1 MKNLFTLILV
11 IFGSVNL
18 FAQSNLQKIYDTE
31 KAFEKAVAEKGI
43 NAAFIEY
50 TARDGVCFFT
60 GEPENCRN
68 IMMMIPKSPAFITW
82 NPTFI
87 DVSSNGALAYSIGNS
102 VYRAN
107 GKDDKNAI
115 YGEYVTVWMRQ
126 PKGDYRIVFDM
137 GISHDQANTETKWI
151 SPTDSG
157 KELNA
162 QRSSA
167 ADFATTFFETATV
180 RGLGKAYKSYLAE
193 DARILREGKMPIVG
207 KDAILD
213 EVKNFKG
220 NITFNKRTIFT
231 EAADMA
237 YISNSYQLL
246 NKSNKPIGNGNFLQV
261 WKLRAGKWQ
270 IVFDMFLPSP
280 KK

>member
-1 MKNLFTLILV
+1 MKNLFILFLV

-31 KAFEKAVAEKGI
+31 KAFEKAVAEKGV
-43 NAAFIEY
+43 NAAFIEF
-50 TARDGVCFFT
+50 TAPDGVCFFT
-60 GEPENCRN
+60 GEAANCREFWRS
-68 IMMMIPKSPAFITW
+68 IPKSPAFITW

-87 DVSSNGALAYSIGNS
+87 DVSSNGALAYSFGNS
-102 VYRAN
+102 AYRAN
-107 GKDDKNAI
+107 GKDDKNVV
-115 YGEYVTVWMRQ
+115 YGEYATVWMRQ
-126 PKGDYRIVFDM
+126 PNGEYRAVFDM
-137 GISHDQANTETKWI
+137 GISHEQANTETKWI
-151 SPTDSG
+151 SPSDSG
-157 KELNA
+157 KETNS

-167 ADFATTFFETATV
+167 ADNATSFFETATV
-180 RGLGKAYKSYLAE
+180 RGLSKAYKSYLAD
-193 DARILREGKMPIVG
+193 DAQILREGKMPIVG
-207 KDAILD
+207 KKAVLE
-213 EVKNFKG
+213 EVKNLKG

-246 NKSNKPIGNGNFLQV
+246 DKSNKPIGSGNFLQV